1 MSIKYY
7 ISRSLFKYYFNQNHL
22 TGPVSIIICLQD
34 GIALDSDGRE
44 AYFDLRFDEPVEI
57 TRQQYLHLRDME
69 NALNSAIDLRNS
81 NSDIN
86 DLVLQLGNLYKS
98 ECLSFLGNS
107 SMDRYYLSGRD
118 YICHDE
124 DYDVAL
130 YGDHVLIHEHIDGHL
145 VTFYNESGQ
154 KQSVSLIYFD
164 EDIANGRVKAIT
176 VNQFQHLAM
185 IQGRIKKLSPIVA
198 AASPEFI
205 DDYYCEASKSSL
217 RELAKQ
223 IEQQIATL
231 EEVYSQE
238 CAAVLD
244 TEHEYKSEETN
255 LFSSER

>member
-22 TGPVSIIICLQD
+22 TVPVSIIICLQD
-34 GIALDSDGRE
+34 DVALDSNDRE
-44 AYFDLRFDEPVEI
+44 ADFDLRFNEPIEI
-57 TRQQYLHLRDME
+57 TRQQYLHLKDME
-69 NALNSAIDLRNS
+69 NALNRAIDLRNS
-81 NSDIN
+81 NTDI
-86 DLVLQLGNLYKS
+86 DGLVLQLGNLYKS
-98 ECLSFLGNS
+98 ECLSFLSNR

-118 YICHDE
+118 YICYDE

-130 YGDHVLIHEHIDGHL
+130 YGDYVLIHEHINGPL
-145 VTFYNESGQ
+145 ITFYNGSGQ
-154 KQSVSLIYFD
+154 KQSISLSYFD
-164 EDIANGRVKAIT
+164 EDISNGRVKAIT

-244 TEHEYKSEETN
+244 KERKYKSEETN
-255 LFSSER
+255 FFSSEE